1 MSNEKPSSKGI
12 KWGPFTARFPLVHF
26 RIEWPELSQGFV
38 VALSTGLALVPLLTL
53 YFGLTFEEAVTISLI
68 HSILIA
74 SASTIFGEP
83 FAPGW
88 VTPALPLTLAFVLGQ
103 YEEPTARFQAMTA
116 LTVDFTLLLF
126 FMGITGLGSKLIN
139 RIPVAL
145 KAGIILG
152 AALAA
157 FQRVFIDDF
166 DKIEAMPVSITLA
179 LVVSLIVAFSIPFH
193 VLKGRFKSLA
203 LIASLGL
210 LPGFAVAGIAGTI
223 TGELV
228 FDIQWGILIPPFAD
242 MMAKASPFSIGWPSL
257 TMFLEALPLAL
268 ITYTILFGDLLTGMA
283 ILKDGQKSRP
293 DDVIDVDINRSHL
306 SIALRNAVMAVTAP
320 FFPTQGALWTGV
332 HVIIVNRWKEG
343 KEKMQTLHGGIGAYY
358 LYAVPIF
365 ILALPLITFLKPF
378 LYIALMITLILTGFA
393 CAYVAIEM
401 AKGREQKGV
410 MLITAF
416 FLVTFEP
423 WVGLVVGLLS
433 VILLLGPA
441 AFKKQVAD

>member
-166 DKIEAMPVSITLA
+166 DKIEAMPISITLA

-228 FDIQWGILIPPFAD
+228 FDIQWGILNPPFAD

-257 TMFLEALPLAL
+257 TMFLEAFPLAL
-268 ITYTILFGDLLTGMA
+268 ITYMILFGDLLTGVA

-358 LYAVPIF
+358 R
-365 ILALPLITFLKPF
+365 KS
-378 LYIALMITLILTGFA
+378 
-393 CAYVAIEM
+393 
-401 AKGREQKGV
+401 
-410 MLITAF
+410 
-416 FLVTFEP
+416 
-423 WVGLVVGLLS
+423 VV
-433 VILLLGPA
+433 
-441 AFKKQVAD
+441 

>member
-1 MSNEKPSSKGI
+1 MSDKKPSSKGI

-228 FDIQWGILIPPFAD
+228 FDIQWGILNPPFAD

-268 ITYTILFGDLLTGMA
+268 ITYMILFGDLLTGVA

-393 CAYVAIEM
+393 CAYVAMEM

-433 VILLLGPA
+433 VILILGPA
-441 AFKKQVAD
+441 AFKKQVAV